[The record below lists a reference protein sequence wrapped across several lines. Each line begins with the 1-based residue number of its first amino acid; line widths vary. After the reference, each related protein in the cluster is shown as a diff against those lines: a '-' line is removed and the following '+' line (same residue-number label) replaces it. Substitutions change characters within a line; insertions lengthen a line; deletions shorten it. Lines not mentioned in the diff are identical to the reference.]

1 MRVATLKVELRDPHE
16 KQAEF
21 IGSTVKR
28 KIVRGGRRGGKT
40 TGLTVLA
47 VEGFLD
53 GCRVL
58 YAVPTQ
64 EQVDRFW
71 FEVKRALAE
80 PIAAGVFYKNETRH
94 IIELEGTEQRIR
106 AKTAW
111 NADTLRGDYADLL
124 ILDEYQAMDED
135 AWKLV
140 GVPMLLDNNGDA
152 VFIYTPPSALSR
164 SVSKARDPMHAAKLY
179 KKAQADTTGRWK
191 TFHFTSHDNPYLDR
205 TALKEITLDMD
216 DRAYRQE
223 IMAEDIFE
231 TPGALWTPTL
241 IEAMRLL
248 GASAPKM
255 ALVTVNIDP
264 PKSSKPGSDEAGITA
279 TGLGDDGRGYLL
291 ADRSKLYTPD
301 GWGSAAIEL
310 AKELGADH
318 IVAESNVGGEMVQ
331 AVIQHI
337 IEASDDDWSIHVELI
352 AAVKSKYAR
361 AVPILARCQRGE
373 IGIVGS
379 WPELE
384 YQMCNW
390 IDGIGWSPDRM
401 DSAVHGFRDIMLGSR
416 FIAVESVE
424 WPS

>member
-1 MRVATLKVELRDPHE
+1 MTTAAELTVRLRTPHP

-21 IGSTVKR
+21 IDSDALRVMIR
-28 KIVRGGRRGGKT
+28 AGRQSGKT
-40 TGLTVLA
+40 TGLA
-47 VEGFLD
+47 VEAVKAFLA
-53 GCRVL
+53 GRRVL
-58 YAVPTQ
+58 YAVPVQ
-64 EQVDRFW
+64 EQVEKFW

-80 PIAAGVFYKNETRH
+80 PIAAGVFYKNETMH
-94 IIELEGTEQRIR
+94 IVELGGTEQRIR

-111 NADTLRGDYADLL
+111 NADTLRGDYADFL
-124 ILDEYQAMDED
+124 ILDEFQAMDED
-135 AWKLV
+135 AWRLV
-140 GVPMLLDNNGDA
+140 GAPMLLRHRGKA

-179 KKAQADTTGRWK
+179 KKAEADTTGRWA
-191 TFHFTSHDNPYLDR
+191 TFHFTSHDNPYLDT

-223 IMAEDIFE
+223 IMAEDVFE

-241 IEAMRLL
+241 IETMRVL
-248 GASAPKM
+248 SAPKM

-264 PKSSKPGSDEAGITA
+264 PKSSRPGSDEAGITA
-279 TGLGDDGRGYLL
+279 TGLGDDGRGYFL
-291 ADRSKLYTPD
+291 ADRSDLYTPD
-301 GWGSAAIEL
+301 GWASAAIEL

-318 IVAESNVGGEMVQ
+318 IVAESNVGGEMVES
-331 AVIQHI
+331 VIQHI
-337 IEASDDDWSIHVELI
+337 VEASGDDWSIHVELI
-352 AAVKSKYAR
+352 AAVVSKYAR

-373 IGIVGS
+373 IGFVGS
-379 WPELE
+379 FPELE

-401 DSAVHGFRDIMLGSR
+401 DSMVHGFRDLMLGSR
-416 FIAVESVE
+416 FIAVGSVA

>member
-1 MRVATLKVELRDPHE
+1 MTTAISLKARLRKPHP
-16 KQAEF
+16 KQTEF
-21 IGSTVKR
+21 IRSTAKR
-28 KIVRGGRRGGKT
+28 KMIRAGRRSGKT
-40 TGLTVLA
+40 TGLAIQA
-47 VEGFLD
+47 VEDFLA

-58 YAVPTQ
+58 YAVPVQ
-64 EQVDRFW
+64 EQVERFW

-80 PIAAGVFYKNETRH
+80 PIDVGVFRKNETTH
-94 IIELEGTEQRIR
+94 VIELEGTEQRIR
-106 AKTAW
+106 AKTAF
-111 NADTLRGDYADLL
+111 NADTLRGDYADRL
-124 ILDEYQAMDED
+124 ILDEFQSMDED
-135 AWKLV
+135 TWKLV
-140 GVPMLLDNNGDA
+140 GAPMLLDNNGDA

-164 SVSKARDPMHAAKLY
+164 SVSKARDPMHAAKLF
-179 KKAQADTTGRWK
+179 KKAQADTTGRWA
-191 TFHFTSHDNPYLDR
+191 TFHFTSHDNPYLDT

-241 IEAMRLL
+241 IEAMRQL

-264 PKSSKPGSDEAGITA
+264 PKSSKPGSDKAGITA
-279 TGLGDDGRGYLL
+279 TGLGEDGRGYFLCN
-291 ADRSKLYTPD
+291 RSGLFTPD
-301 GWGSAAIEL
+301 GWASAAIEL
-310 AKELGADH
+310 AKEVGADH

-331 AVIQHI
+331 SVIQHI

-352 AAVKSKYAR
+352 AAVASKYAR

-390 IDGIGWSPDRM
+390 IDGIGWSPDSM
-401 DSAVHGFRDIMLGSR
+401 DSMVHGFRDLMLKPEALEPMW
-416 FIAVESVE
+416 I
-424 WPS
+424 